1 MCAPARFQIAQ
12 ELGSVIQ
19 STSELFFEIEKEA
32 TATSIYEHKCFR
44 HVPGVTNV
52 GITGRIITLYWPKIH
67 VKHQ

>member
-19 STSELFFEIEKEA
+19 STSELFFAIEKEA

-44 HVPGVTNV
+44 HVSSFTNV

-67 VKHQ
+67 VKLQ